1 MPYLSSTR
9 RAFPKTISTRFL
21 FDHFL
26 NVLIDFCFVSDSVM
40 AAEVEMIENNECEIK
55 ATLEY
60 RVNKMSNVEINKQYL
75 VEFKNGIQTE
85 MRKCLRCDLLVKAPN
100 GGTTGLNKHYKSCD
114 NSNCRFFRKE
124 YEKILEKLI
133 KKMAF

>member
-60 RVNKMSNVEINKQYL
+60 RVNKMSNVEIIN
-75 VEFKNGIQTE
+75 NI
-85 MRKCLRCDLLVKAPN
+85 
-100 GGTTGLNKHYKSCD
+100 
-114 NSNCRFFRKE
+114 
-124 YEKILEKLI
+124 
-133 KKMAF
+133 

>member
-40 AAEVEMIENNECEIK
+40 AAEVIIIIEDYLKSFRPASVDPERLFSLCRFSKNYLQCRLTAEHHS
-55 ATLEY
+55 
-60 RVNKMSNVEINKQYL
+60 RNVFINKN
-75 VEFKNGIQTE
+75 E
-85 MRKCLRCDLLVKAPN
+85 
-100 GGTTGLNKHYKSCD
+100 
-114 NSNCRFFRKE
+114 RF
-124 YEKILEKLI
+124 LG
-133 KKMAF
+133 